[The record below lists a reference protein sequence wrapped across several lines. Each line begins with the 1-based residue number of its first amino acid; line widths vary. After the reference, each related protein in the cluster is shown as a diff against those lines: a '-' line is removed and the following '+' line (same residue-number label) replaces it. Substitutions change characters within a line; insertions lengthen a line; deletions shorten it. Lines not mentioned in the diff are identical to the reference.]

1 MNIVMYI
8 LIIVESG
15 VLVFILKVLS
25 NIINVIDDVIDDC
38 EENAKCQCNFNSE
51 VIKLLK
57 QYDKHTETLITKKIM
72 EYKFGRE

>member
-15 VLVFILKVLS
+15 VLVFVLKVLS
-25 NIINVIDDVIDDC
+25 NIINVIDDW

-57 QYDKHTETLITKKIM
+57 QYDKHTEALITKKIM

>member
-15 VLVFILKVLS
+15 VLVFVLKVLS
-25 NIINVIDDVIDDC
+25 NIINVIDDW
-38 EENAKCQCNFNSE
+38 EENAKRQCNFNSE